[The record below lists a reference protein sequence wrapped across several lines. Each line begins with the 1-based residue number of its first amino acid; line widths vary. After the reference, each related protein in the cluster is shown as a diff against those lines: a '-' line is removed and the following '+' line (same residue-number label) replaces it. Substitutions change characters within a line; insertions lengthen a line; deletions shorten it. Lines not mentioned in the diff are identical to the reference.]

1 VDASDPVVAPDQV
14 PWPPPAG
21 TPPSPPAQHAGRYLK
36 VEPPTPPGVT
46 QEAYGLAETGYPHY
60 VLGEFK
66 LRMLQQVR
74 EWRSDR
80 GAAASAAFVA
90 HWSALQDA
98 LRRLDPSALDATTA
112 GQRLEDCR
120 EEVTHW
126 RTQGVAL
133 EGIVLHQYSV
143 YDVTDTTATVRDAA
157 SDEVF
162 ALDPEMRAVSD
173 RSRAAS
179 ASGQAFEWDDAARR
193 QVGRRGTPVRLVPAL
208 AVYRLAV
215 LDGTWKVV
223 DGAVEAQ

>member
-1 VDASDPVVAPDQV
+1 
-14 PWPPPAG
+14 
-21 TPPSPPAQHAGRYLK
+21 LK

-46 QEAYGLAETGYPHY
+46 QEAYGLAETGHPHY

-66 LRMLQQVR
+66 LRMLQQFR

-80 GAAASAAFVA
+80 GADASAALVA

-98 LRRLDPSALDATTA
+98 LRRLDPNALDATTA

-120 EEVTHW
+120 EEVASW
-126 RTQGVAL
+126 QARGVAL
-133 EGIVLHQYSV
+133 EGIVLHRYSV
-143 YDVTDTTATVRDAA
+143 YDVTDTAATVRDAA

-162 ALDPEMRAVSD
+162 ALDPEMRAVFD
-173 RSRAAS
+173 RSVAAS

-208 AVYRLAV
+208 AVYRMAV
-215 LDGTWKVV
+215 QDGTWKVV
-223 DGAVEAQ
+223 DGAVETR